1 VPSAPGVSK
10 TEANTEQRLAAVVVS
25 VTAVELPSSTFTQT
39 LPSRSSEGTK
49 ELNMAGIAA
58 ILPLTPG

>member
-1 VPSAPGVSK
+1 MPSAPGVSR
-10 TEANTEQRLAAVVVS
+10 TETNSEQNLAAVVVS

-39 LPSRSSEGTK
+39 LPSWSSEGTK